1 MLVENK
7 KVLDKICKCLRLA
20 ESGNPHEAAMA
31 MRQAQGLMKKYNI
44 REDQVLAASVS
55 ESVKSIAGTVNPPFW
70 VLALSNMV
78 AEAFAC
84 QAFVARRT
92 GQASR
97 FHFIG
102 MGYGPEVAAYTF
114 AVLHR
119 QLKRARQDYIQQLQ
133 VEVKAE
139 KTRRGNVF
147 AQAWLYRAAR
157 TVSAFSDSHEG
168 KEAIEA
174 YIREQY
180 GELGSFSRSPALTD
194 AGNNTDVISGMRAAD
209 GVSLYKPM
217 HQKDPS
223 PRLSR

>member
-1 MLVENK
+1 MENK
-7 KVLDKICKCLRLA
+7 KIIDKICKCLRLA

-31 MRQAQGLMKKYNI
+31 MRQAQGLMQKYNI
-44 REDQVLAASVS
+44 HEDQVLAASVS
-55 ESVKSIAGTVNPPFW
+55 ESIKTINGGVNPPFW

-84 QAFVARRT
+84 QAFVARRS

-102 MGYGPEVAAYTF
+102 MGYGPEVAGYTF
-114 AVLHR
+114 TVLHR
-119 QLKRARQDYIQQLQ
+119 QLKSARQEYIQQLMIDN
-133 VEVKAE
+133 KAE

-147 AQAWLYRAAR
+147 AQAWLYRASR
-157 TVSAFSDSHEG
+157 TVSEFSDNREG
-168 KEAIEA
+168 KEAIDA

-194 AGNNTDVISGMRAAD
+194 STNQDDVISGMRAAD
-209 GVSLYKPM
+209 GVSLFKPM
-217 HQKDPS
+217 HQKQQP
-223 PRLSR
+223 PRLSS

>member
-1 MLVENK
+1 MENK

-44 REDQVLAASVS
+44 REDQVLAATVS
-55 ESVKSIAGTVNPPFW
+55 ETIKSVASGTNPPFW

-78 AEAFAC
+78 ADAFAC
-84 QAFVARRT
+84 QAFVARRS

-102 MGYGPEVAAYTF
+102 MGYAPEVAGYTF
-114 AVLHR
+114 SVLHR
-119 QLKRARQDYIQQLQ
+119 QLKRARQEYVQNLDIDS
-133 VEVKAE
+133 KSE

-157 TVSAFSDSHEG
+157 TVAEFSDKAEG
-168 KEAIEA
+168 KAAIDA

-180 GELGSFSRSPALTD
+180 GALGSFARAPALTD
-194 AGNNTDVISGMRAAD
+194 LGDHEVVLSGMRAAD
-209 GVSLYKPM
+209 GVTLYKPM
-217 HQKDPS
+217 HQQDPA

>member
-1 MLVENK
+1 MENK

-31 MRQAQGLMKKYNI
+31 MRQAKGLMRKYDI
-44 REDQVLAASVS
+44 REDQILAATVS
-55 ESVKSIAGTVNPPFW
+55 ESVKSIAGGGKNPPFW

-78 AEAFAC
+78 ADAFAC
-84 QAFVARRT
+84 QAFVARRA

-102 MGYGPEVAAYTF
+102 MSYAPEVASYTF
-114 AVLHR
+114 IILLR
-119 QLKRARQDYIQQLQ
+119 QLKRARREHVQQLDI
-133 VEVKAE
+133 ESKAE
-139 KTRRGNVF
+139 KTRRGNIF

-157 TVSAFSDSHEG
+157 TVSEFSDSHEG

-180 GELGSFSRSPALTD
+180 GELGSFSRSPALSD
-194 AGNNTDVISGMRAAD
+194 SGDHDDVLSGMRAAD
-209 GVSLYKPM
+209 GVSLYKPV
-217 HQKDPS
+217 HQKSPP

>member
-1 MLVENK
+1 MENK
-7 KVLDKICKCLRLA
+7 KVVDKICKCLRLA

-55 ESVKSIAGTVNPPFW
+55 ESVKSIAGGVSPPFW

-84 QAFVARRT
+84 QAFVARRS

-102 MGYGPEVAAYTF
+102 MGYGPEVAGYTF
-114 AVLHR
+114 MVLHR

-133 VEVKAE
+133 IDAKAE
-139 KTRRGNVF
+139 KTRRGNIF

-157 TVSAFSDSHEG
+157 TVSEFSDSHEG
-168 KEAIEA
+168 KEAIDA

-180 GELGSFSRSPALTD
+180 GELGSFSRSPALSD
-194 AGNNTDVISGMRAAD
+194 SGNHADVISGMRAAD

-217 HQKDPS
+217 HQKSQS
-223 PRLSR
+223 PRLSS

>member
-1 MLVENK
+1 MENK

-31 MRQAQGLMKKYNI
+31 MRQAQGLMKKYGI
-44 REDQVLAASVS
+44 REDQVLAATVS
-55 ESVKSIAGTVNPPFW
+55 ESVKNIAGGKNPPFW

-78 AEAFAC
+78 ADAFAC
-84 QAFVARRT
+84 QAFVARRA

-102 MGYGPEVAAYTF
+102 MGVAPEVAGYTF
-114 AVLHR
+114 IVLHR
-119 QLKRARQDYIQQLQ
+119 QLKRARQEHIQKLDIDN
-133 VEVKAE
+133 KAE

-157 TVSAFSDSHEG
+157 TVSEFSDSHEG
-168 KEAIEA
+168 KEAIDA

-180 GELGSFSRSPALTD
+180 GELGSFARSPALTD
-194 AGNNTDVISGMRAAD
+194 SGDHDDVLSGMRAAD

-217 HQKDPS
+217 HQKAPA